1 MPESIFSKHVLLVNF
16 KPRPT
21 DDWVFGHFKSVQLM
35 DSMTQPYAR
44 EEGVKIY
51 YYSNADDSLKYAA
64 ENAIRQEKASF
75 NIR

>member
-1 MPESIFSKHVLLVNF
+1 
-16 KPRPT
+16 
-21 DDWVFGHFKSVQLM
+21 M

-64 ENAIRQEKASF
+64 EKCNQAGESF
-75 NIR
+75 L